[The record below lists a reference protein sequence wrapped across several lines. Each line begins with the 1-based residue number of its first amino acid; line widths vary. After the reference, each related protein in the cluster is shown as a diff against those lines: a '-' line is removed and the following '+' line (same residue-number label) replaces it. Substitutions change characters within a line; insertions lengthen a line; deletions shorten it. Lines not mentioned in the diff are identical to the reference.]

1 MPSGCSTH
9 RPDGAIYGIT
19 VGMKRMFLFL
29 LTNLAAVAMLT
40 IAATVVCA
48 FCGVNLEE
56 ALGEGGYGPLFI
68 YSLVFGMAG
77 SLISLL
83 LSKTMVKAS
92 MKCRTIGATGTDHC
106 DTVDVIRSGKLW
118 YNIRHEEAVRKQ
130 AQQGVSPDRPDSPQG
145 VLPGCRRAGGW
156 EGQTRMPLT

>member
-1 MPSGCSTH
+1 
-9 RPDGAIYGIT
+9 
-19 VGMKRMFLFL
+19 MKRLFLFL

-92 MKCRTIGATGTDHC
+92 MKCRTIDGTEGEAERWLVETVRDLSSRAGVKMPEVAIYPGAANAFATGAF
-106 DTVDVIRSGKLW
+106 K
-118 YNIRHEEAVRKQ
+118 N
-130 AQQGVSPDRPDSPQG
+130 
-145 VLPGCRRAGGW
+145 
-156 EGQTRMPLT
+156 